1 MFLIAVALTVT
12 IDGDQER
19 FVANSS
25 DVKLVCRYSAS
36 PPVSEVK
43 WKKDGNVITRNA
55 SAEINVSRVN
65 ITHYNE
71 SQVQLLIIAATTRDA
86 GNYTCYIGNGDG
98 NSSDTIKLTIGGLFF
113 TIIAYNISCGHC
125 LRHGKILYNF
135 HHLTFSVAT
144 TCRRVLKCYYDQ
156 IIDIHFL
163 HFRVQYDFLTY
174 LAKFQSITNIRS
186 HSFFYFYFRE
196 FTAAITWP
204 CSKAWLRIGEN
215 DVIFSKIP
223 HGLKF

>member
-12 IDGDQER
+12 IDGDQKR

-65 ITHYNE
+65 ITYYNE

-98 NSSDTIKLTIGGLFF
+98 NSSDTIKLTIGGLFLRPIYTVRF
-113 TIIAYNISCGHC
+113 LPTITAHNITCGHC

-144 TCRRVLKCYYDQ
+144 TCRRVLT
-156 IIDIHFL
+156 L
-163 HFRVQYDFLTY
+163 
-174 LAKFQSITNIRS
+174 
-186 HSFFYFYFRE
+186 
-196 FTAAITWP
+196 
-204 CSKAWLRIGEN
+204 
-215 DVIFSKIP
+215 
-223 HGLKF
+223 